1 MRFSR
6 LLPLL
11 SQHLADFPSRLAQRC
26 GLVWE
31 YTPAPPIAYP
41 ELTNELWCHR
51 CGEGGGGDGWD
62 GMGEEGRGGGDS
74 DEGRLGPNGR
84 MPLVL

>member
-11 SQHLADFPSRLAQRC
+11 SQHLGDFPARLAQRC

-31 YTPAPPIAYP
+31 YLPSPPISYP

-51 CGEGGGGDGWD
+51 WVREGKGEGRARRKGR
-62 GMGEEGRGGGDS
+62 EGKK
-74 DEGRLGPNGR
+74 EGSRPCLLHNGCTC
-84 MPLVL
+84 